1 MALSTDGVADDDA
14 ERTIDG
20 VPVPHLQPTLLDGGV
35 LRDYQV
41 DGFKWLTVSD
51 VTPWAVRDVNR
62 WMNDATCSRRCLTAL
77 RCDC

>member
-1 MALSTDGVADDDA
+1 MSTDGVADDDA

-51 VTPWAVRDVNR
+51 VTP
-62 WMNDATCSRRCLTAL
+62 
-77 RCDC
+77 